1 MWLPFSGFYLRTQRL
16 SLKRAPH
23 NSGRQPPTLC
33 PSAVF
38 SLTLRAAHQPNSF
51 GVLRRAEDGR
61 KEFEMIEGIPF
72 MLRPLEA
79 FRTFFQQP
87 AKQNFACGG
96 FFCWQRVHLIVNLF
110 V

>member
-1 MWLPFSGFYLRTQRL
+1 MWLPFSGFCLRTQKL
-16 SLKRAPH
+16 SLKRALTTRAG
-23 NSGRQPPTLC
+23 SLPTLC

-51 GVLRRAEDGR
+51 GVLRRAQDER

-96 FFCWQRVHLIVNLF
+96 LSC
-110 V
+110 

>member
-1 MWLPFSGFYLRTQRL
+1 
-16 SLKRAPH
+16 
-23 NSGRQPPTLC
+23 
-33 PSAVF
+33 
-38 SLTLRAAHQPNSF
+38 
-51 GVLRRAEDGR
+51 
-61 KEFEMIEGIPF
+61 MIEGILF